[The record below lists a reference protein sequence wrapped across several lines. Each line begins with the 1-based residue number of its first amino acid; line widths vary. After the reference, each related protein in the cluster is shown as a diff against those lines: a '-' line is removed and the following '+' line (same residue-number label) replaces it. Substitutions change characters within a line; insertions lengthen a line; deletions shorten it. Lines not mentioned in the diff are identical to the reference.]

1 MPYFA
6 TLIIR
11 HCGWYLWRQ
20 NKTHSKFIFAWICAK
35 QYALILVILD
45 IFWDLCIL
53 DLYYF
58 ISSTGKSWI
67 FMFWLSCLS
76 LVTKGI
82 KAWWIFLHCF
92 CMTEVKPALYTCC
105 CVTWKKK
112 KKKSSL
118 PSHRGNPRNAV
129 LMSASAKCKTK
140 ESQQM
145 DIYVDG
151 WIVHLICNHLIKAFV
166 SIFIFVFDGFFFYIL
181 IFQWLALSK
190 KFPNLSIFVN
200 IFQNI
205 FFLNFHFRLCIR
217 QMGP

>member
-1 MPYFA
+1 MH
-6 TLIIR
+6 IR
-11 HCGWYLWRQ
+11 
-20 NKTHSKFIFAWICAK
+20 FILFHIKYWEK
-35 QYALILVILD
+35 LNFYVFTVLPKGD
-45 IFWDLCIL
+45 
-53 DLYYF
+53 
-58 ISSTGKSWI
+58 KSLMNI
-67 FMFWLSCLS
+67 
-76 LVTKGI
+76 
-82 KAWWIFLHCF
+82 LHCF

-112 KKKSSL
+112 SSL
-118 PSHRGNPRNAV
+118 PSHRGNPLNAV
-129 LMSASAKCKTK
+129 QMSASAKCKTE

-166 SIFIFVFDGFFFYIL
+166 SIFIFVFDVCFFDIL

-190 KFPNLSIFVN
+190 KFSNFPKFVN

-205 FFLNFHFRLCIR
+205 FFLNFHFIFCIG